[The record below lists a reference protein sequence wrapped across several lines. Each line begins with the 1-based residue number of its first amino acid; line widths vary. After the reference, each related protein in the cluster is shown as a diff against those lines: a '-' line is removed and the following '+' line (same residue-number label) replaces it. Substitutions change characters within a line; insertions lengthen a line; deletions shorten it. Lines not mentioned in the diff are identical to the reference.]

1 MTGVGNRTPKT
12 KKRPR
17 RAKKGHRRQNAYV
30 RAGVIIT
37 FYKENGPGVCVGR
50 GIHMHVCGRGQGL
63 KSCNRVSFEFYKVVA
78 MLCDCCKILKQN

>member
-37 FYKENGPGVCVGR
+37 FYKENGPGGVYRHGYTYACMWAGVKR
-50 GIHMHVCGRGQGL
+50 GG
-63 KSCNRVSFEFYKVVA
+63 
-78 MLCDCCKILKQN
+78 